1 MGETGD
7 PMAAPCFC
15 LYITPLYVKL
25 AGIPGFAR
33 DSCIFSR
40 RTLATAGQN
49 PVVLIASLH
58 PYFLP
63 HPSGVKGEH

>member
-1 MGETGD
+1 MWMGKTNGSSDEKCD
-7 PMAAPCFC
+7 DDIFII
-15 LYITPLYVKL
+15 LL

-40 RTLATAGQN
+40 RILATAGQN
-49 PVVLIASLH
+49 PVVPIASLH